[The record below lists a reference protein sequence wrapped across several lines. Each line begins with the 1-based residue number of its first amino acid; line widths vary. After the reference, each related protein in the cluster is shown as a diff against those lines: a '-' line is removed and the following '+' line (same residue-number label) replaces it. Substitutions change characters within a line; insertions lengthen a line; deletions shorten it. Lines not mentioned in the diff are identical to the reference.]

1 MKDVHDQVPQT
12 CKNVTLYGNRDFI
25 DVIKDLEVGR
35 ILWVI
40 QMGTMGQMN
49 S

>member
-1 MKDVHDQVPQT
+1 MSMTKSPKPVKMLPYLATEILDAIT
-12 CKNVTLYGNRDFI
+12 F
-25 DVIKDLEVGR
+25 KDLEVGR

>member
-1 MKDVHDQVPQT
+1 MSMTKSLKPVKMLPYMATEILDAIQV
-12 CKNVTLYGNRDFI
+12 
-25 DVIKDLEVGR
+25 KDLEVGR

-40 QMGTMGQMN
+40 QMGTIGQTN